1 MEGVSGSSSLYTPS
15 IWTQSHLS
23 HPFDVDLPH
32 RPPVYIRRTDIS
44 ASLHA
49 YERLLETSKTFTSC
63 MSAMSK
69 ASADMAAALE
79 DCSSLKGAH
88 ACGAAFQAACGL
100 HYLKSNYDQ
109 VLCDTFWKEFSI
121 PLLSHLDVY
130 RQTVQ
135 DRQLAH
141 EKTMSEQSQILKGI
155 ELKYQ
160 KQDRQRHRDLSSFR
174 TMLSELQRK
183 VNDMEEIKAQHYTE
197 VLENEEYT
205 WNLIAQ
211 KVMLLVRAQ
220 VDMADRLSSK
230 AVNDPILESIMA
242 TIPDPF
248 QSYGPPKREN
258 ELFSILQPMISK
270 RSASSPS
277 PTSPNL
283 PSTSDASLSKADMSV
298 SPTNLLTERASRH
311 SQSLF
316 PVDAAS
322 ESAEADTTLRA
333 DPDRSMPGTG
343 QVDKDSAS
351 FSPHADRK
359 LPARLLQSR
368 PSFHMLFGYTHP
380 EEPSPPSPQTQSPHN
395 HNHDVSS

>member
-1 MEGVSGSSSLYTPS
+1 
-15 IWTQSHLS
+15 
-23 HPFDVDLPH
+23 
-32 RPPVYIRRTDIS
+32 
-44 ASLHA
+44 
-49 YERLLETSKTFTSC
+49 
-63 MSAMSK
+63 
-69 ASADMAAALE
+69 
-79 DCSSLKGAH
+79 
-88 ACGAAFQAACGL
+88 
-100 HYLKSNYDQ
+100 
-109 VLCDTFWKEFSI
+109 
-121 PLLSHLDVY
+121 
-130 RQTVQ
+130 
-135 DRQLAH
+135 
-141 EKTMSEQSQILKGI
+141 
-155 ELKYQ
+155 
-160 KQDRQRHRDLSSFR
+160 
-174 TMLSELQRK
+174 MLSELQRK

-283 PSTSDASLSKADMSV
+283 PSTSDASLSKVDMSV
-298 SPTNLLTERASRH
+298 SPTKLLTERASRH

-333 DPDRSMPGTG
+333 DPDRSMPDTG

-351 FSPHADRK
+351 FSPNADRK
-359 LPARLLQSR
+359 LPARFLQSR